1 MLDVNVKTRINNKT
15 PLQLALEK
23 CCDCIIREADYKQF
37 FGIIQILMKSTKAA
51 IGADESV
58 LRLAVNFPVILKNI
72 LAHHPEFYQHRPGIL
87 SPLTN
92 ALNLGLIGYTHDK
105 GIFELLL
112 EKNVEDVVNILIDK
126 DPDYVKT
133 FVSTGG
139 ETPLHTVAKLGNVEI
154 VRRLMESRYVF
165 IVCMCSVC
173 MGVMCCVCV
182 CTCV

>member
-1 MLDVNVKTRINNKT
+1 MLDVNVRTRINKT

-23 CCDCIIREADYKQF
+23 CRDCIIREADCNQF
-37 FGIIQILMKSTKAA
+37 FGIAQILMKKERAA

-58 LRLAVNFPVILKNI
+58 LELAVNFPVILKNI
-72 LAHHPEFYQHRPGIL
+72 LAHHPEFYQHRGIL

-92 ALNLGLIGYTHDK
+92 ALNSGLIGDTHNK
-105 GIFELLL
+105 GIFEVLL
-112 EKNVEDVVNILIDK
+112 EKNVKDVVNILIDK
-126 DPDYVKT
+126 DPNYVKT
-133 FVSTGG
+133 FVSAGG

-173 MGVMCCVCV
+173 MGVMCCVCM